1 MEALQR
7 AILSNNWIT
16 IIFLVSLAILFFLKL
31 FEAEKLKGYTTSIFN
46 KGFIEIEAEDNL
58 SFFSFFHIGFSFF
71 FFLMITITGYFCA
84 NIYSHRT
91 IFLLQDYIHVF
102 NYVLLYMI
110 VRFVSMSLFILL
122 FELKQSTSLFLIS
135 KRGFLYSISIG
146 LLFLNIIYFY
156 SFQNKYVLIT
166 GVGLLFLIRFLLIL
180 MINKKLIIK
189 ELFYFI
195 LYLCAFEL
203 APLFVLFRWI
213 F

>member
-7 AILSNNWIT
+7 VILSNNWIT
-16 IIFLVSLAILFFLKL
+16 IIFLVSLAVLFFLKL
-31 FEAEKLKGYTTSIFN
+31 FEAEKLKGYAASIFN
-46 KGFIEIEAEDNL
+46 KGFIEIEAEDNS

-122 FELKQSTSLFLIS
+122 FELKQSISLFLIS

-156 SFQNKYVLIT
+156 SFQNKYLLIT
-166 GVGLLFLIRFLLIL
+166 GVGLLFLVRFLMIL
-180 MINKKLIIK
+180 MINKNLIIK

-203 APLFVLFRWI
+203 APLFVLFRLI

>member
-7 AILSNNWIT
+7 VILSNNWIT
-16 IIFLVSLAILFFLKL
+16 IIFLVSLAVLFFLKL
-31 FEAEKLKGYTTSIFN
+31 FEAEKLKGYAASIFN
-46 KGFIEIEAEDNL
+46 KGFIEIEAEDNS

-156 SFQNKYVLIT
+156 SFQNKYLLIT
-166 GVGLLFLIRFLLIL
+166 GVGLLFLVRFLMIL
-180 MINKKLIIK
+180 MINKNLIIK